1 MVKMKRQIRR
11 KVFETNSSSVHTL
24 TICSKKEYEA
34 WKRGELLYDR
44 YSEELVSPVGLTDDQ
59 KKDAAEE
66 YESTKDDFKKDWGEL
81 NSSAKEQWYKKYA
94 IDHDIM
100 DEDLQTYDDYENDYE
115 LESYSEQYT
124 TESGDNI
131 VVFGRYG
138 RDG

>member
-1 MVKMKRQIRR
+1 MLPRNMNPLKMISRR
-11 KVFETNSSSVHTL
+11 
-24 TICSKKEYEA
+24 I
-34 WKRGELLYDR
+34 G
-44 YSEELVSPVGLTDDQ
+44 
-59 KKDAAEE
+59 
-66 YESTKDDFKKDWGEL
+66 GEL

-100 DEDLQTYDDYENDYE
+100 DEDLQTYDDYENDYD

>member
-1 MVKMKRQIRR
+1 MKRQIRCG
-11 KVFETNSSSVHTL
+11 VFETNSSSVHTL
-24 TICSKKEYEA
+24 TVCSKKEYEA

-44 YSEELVSPVGLTDDQ
+44 WNETLVPPIKLTDDQ
-59 KKDAAEE
+59 KNDAAKE
-66 YESTKDDFKKDWGEL
+66 YETTKDDFKKNWNEL

-100 DEDLQTYDDYENDYE
+100 DEDLQTYDDYENDYD